1 MPRPEAS
8 PMIPLPALPLPK
20 IQGGLDV
27 HNAKT
32 FCRVFGLALVVQW
45 FLPWGGGVFSWSM
58 FGATLWP
65 LLAGAALT
73 ALSFINS
80 PALKLG
86 HYVYAA
92 AAAGVVG
99 ILYSFASAGALSGL
113 GGAGAANPAVL
124 KSLYGFIL
132 ANAWPFNA
140 MGLIGIA
147 AACIGSFYWL
157 RNGYSQFVFIMM
169 IVSLSGFVLGLLIP
183 YGGELP
189 IIMIFKAL
197 GGPIVAGIFFMVL
210 SLVYLALIVNWVL
223 QVFLKKENADPEQVE
238 RHALVLFF
246 FPFVASILIGFF
258 TFFSGFPKALHGV
271 IVNGSFLWL
280 AVWGVT
286 VIVELKNNDGLKDLM
301 STEA

>member
-1 MPRPEAS
+1 
-8 PMIPLPALPLPK
+8 MIPLPALPLPK
-20 IQGGLDV
+20 IQGGLDAQ
-27 HNAKT
+27 NAKT
-32 FCRVFGLALVVQW
+32 FCRVFGIALVAQW
-45 FLPWGGGVFSWSM
+45 FLPWGGSAWSWSM

-80 PALKLG
+80 PSLKLG

-92 AAAGVVG
+92 AGAGVVG
-99 ILYSFASAGALSGL
+99 ILYSFASAGAISGL
-113 GGAGAANPAVL
+113 AGAGAANPDTLKAVY
-124 KSLYGFIL
+124 SFIL
-132 ANAWPFNA
+132 TSSWPFNA
-140 MGLIGIA
+140 MGLVGIA
-147 AACIGSFYWL
+147 AACIASFYWL

-189 IIMIFKAL
+189 LIMIFKAL
-197 GGPIVAGIFFMVL
+197 SGPIVPGIFFMVL
-210 SLVYLALIVNWVL
+210 SLGYLAIIVNWVL

-246 FPFVASILIGFF
+246 YPFVASILVGFL
-258 TFFSGFPKALHGV
+258 TFFSGFPNALHAV
-271 IVNGSFLWL
+271 VVNGSFLWL
-280 AVWGVT
+280 AIWGVS

-301 STEA
+301 TTDA